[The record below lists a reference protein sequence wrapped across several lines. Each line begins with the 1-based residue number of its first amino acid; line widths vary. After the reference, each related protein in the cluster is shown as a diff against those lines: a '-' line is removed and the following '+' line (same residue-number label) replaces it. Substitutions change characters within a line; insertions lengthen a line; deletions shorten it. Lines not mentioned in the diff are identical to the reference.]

1 MSLIIVDNT
10 INQFFS
16 VVMTTNQ
23 EMTLHSNNSVIH
35 PFITILTPAYN
46 RASLLPRLFDSL
58 LRQTFKDFEWIV
70 VDDGSTDN
78 THEVLAS
85 IKERCGD
92 AFPMTCLYK
101 ENGGK
106 HMAINMGVTRAQGE
120 LFFIV
125 DSDDMLPPNALA
137 IVAEEWRP
145 ISGDSNFGGVA
156 GLDIAMNTRE
166 VIGSGLPQEHIDCNA
181 IDIRYRHHVTGDM
194 KEVFR
199 TEVLREFPFPE
210 FAGERFCPEQLVWF
224 RMARRYRLRY
234 INKPIYIADYQ
245 PDGITAGITRARMRN
260 PSASMLTYAELT
272 ECPVPFLVKVK
283 AAINFWRFWH
293 CRTATSVVPRVALRW
308 HWLRPLG
315 WMMHVRDG
323 NALRK

>member
-1 MSLIIVDNT
+1 
-10 INQFFS
+10 
-16 VVMTTNQ
+16 MT
-23 EMTLHSNNSVIH
+23 MKY
-35 PFITILTPAYN
+35 PFITILTPTYN

-58 LRQTFKDFEWIV
+58 LRQTNKDFEWIV
-70 VDDGSTDN
+70 VDDGSTDD
-78 THEVLAS
+78 TREVVANL
-85 IKERCGD
+85 KEKCGG
-92 AFPMTCLYK
+92 AFPMDYVYK
-101 ENGGK
+101 ANGGK
-106 HMAINMGVTRAQGE
+106 HMAINIGAERARGE
-120 LFFIV
+120 LLFIA
-125 DSDDMLPPNALA
+125 DSDDLLTDDALET
-137 IVAEEWRP
+137 VANSWHD
-145 ISGDSNFGGVA
+145 ISDDKSFAGIA
-156 GLDIAMNTRE
+156 GLDITMDTRE

>member
-1 MSLIIVDNT
+1 MK
-10 INQFFS
+10 
-16 VVMTTNQ
+16 
-23 EMTLHSNNSVIH
+23 H
-35 PFITILTPAYN
+35 PFITILTPTYN

-58 LRQTFKDFEWIV
+58 LRQTNKAFEWIV
-70 VDDGSTDN
+70 VDDGSTDD
-78 THEVLAS
+78 TREVVANL
-85 IKERCGD
+85 KEKCGG
-92 AFPMTCLYK
+92 AFPMGYVYK
-101 ENGGK
+101 ANGGK
-106 HMAINMGVTRAQGE
+106 HMAINIGAERARGE
-120 LFFIV
+120 LLFIA
-125 DSDDMLPPNALA
+125 DSDDLLTDDALET
-137 IVAEEWRP
+137 VANSWHD
-145 ISGDSNFGGVA
+145 ISDDKSFAGIA
-156 GLDIAMNTRE
+156 GLDITMDTRE

-272 ECPVPFLVKVK
+272 ECPVPFMARVK
-283 AAINFWRFWH
+283 AAINFWRFWY
-293 CRTATSVVPRVALRW
+293 CRTATSVVPRIAPWW
-308 HWLRPLG
+308 HCLRPLG
-315 WMMHVRDG
+315 WVMHQRDVAG
-323 NALRK
+323 AGLVPAHKKCLNR

>member
-1 MSLIIVDNT
+1 MK
-10 INQFFS
+10 
-16 VVMTTNQ
+16 
-23 EMTLHSNNSVIH
+23 H
-35 PFITILTPAYN
+35 PFITILTPTYN

-58 LRQTFKDFEWIV
+58 LRQTNKDFEWIV
-70 VDDGSTDN
+70 VDDGSTDD
-78 THEVLAS
+78 TREVVANL
-85 IKERCGD
+85 KEKCGG
-92 AFPMTCLYK
+92 AFPMGYVYK
-101 ENGGK
+101 ANGGK
-106 HMAINMGVTRAQGE
+106 HMAINIGAERALGE
-120 LFFIV
+120 LLFIA
-125 DSDDMLPPNALA
+125 DSDDLLTDDALET
-137 IVAEEWRP
+137 VANSWHD
-145 ISGDSNFGGVA
+145 ISDDKSFAGIA
-156 GLDIAMNTRE
+156 GLDITMDTRE

>member
-1 MSLIIVDNT
+1 MKY
-10 INQFFS
+10 
-16 VVMTTNQ
+16 
-23 EMTLHSNNSVIH
+23 
-35 PFITILTPAYN
+35 PFITILTPTYN

-58 LRQTFKDFEWIV
+58 LRQTNKDFEWIV
-70 VDDGSTDN
+70 VDDGSTDD
-78 THEVLAS
+78 TREVVANL
-85 IKERCGD
+85 KEKCGG
-92 AFPMTCLYK
+92 AFPMGYVYK
-101 ENGGK
+101 ANGGK
-106 HMAINMGVTRAQGE
+106 HMAINIGAERARGE
-120 LFFIV
+120 LLFIA
-125 DSDDMLPPNALA
+125 DSDDLLIDDALET
-137 IVAEEWRP
+137 VANSWLD
-145 ISGDSNFGGVA
+145 ISDDKSFAGIA
-156 GLDIAMNTRE
+156 GLDITMDTRE

>member
-1 MSLIIVDNT
+1 MKY
-10 INQFFS
+10 
-16 VVMTTNQ
+16 
-23 EMTLHSNNSVIH
+23 
-35 PFITILTPAYN
+35 PFITILTPTYN

-58 LRQTFKDFEWIV
+58 LRQTNKDFEWIV
-70 VDDGSTDN
+70 VDDGSTDD
-78 THEVLAS
+78 TREVVANL
-85 IKERCGD
+85 KEKCGG
-92 AFPMTCLYK
+92 AFPMGYVYK
-101 ENGGK
+101 ANGGK
-106 HMAINMGVTRAQGE
+106 HMAINIGAERARGE
-120 LFFIV
+120 LLFIA
-125 DSDDMLPPNALA
+125 DSDDLLIDDALET
-137 IVAEEWRP
+137 VANSWHD
-145 ISGDSNFGGVA
+145 ISDDKSFAGIA
-156 GLDIAMNTRE
+156 GLDIAMDTRE

>member
-58 LRQTFKDFEWIV
+58 LRQTNKDFEWIV
-70 VDDGSTDN
+70 VDDGSTDD
-78 THEVLAS
+78 TREVVANL
-85 IKERCGD
+85 KEKCGG
-92 AFPMTCLYK
+92 AFPMGYVYK
-101 ENGGK
+101 ANGGK
-106 HMAINMGVTRAQGE
+106 HMAINIGAERARGE
-120 LFFIV
+120 LLFIA
-125 DSDDMLPPNALA
+125 DSDDLLTDDALET
-137 IVAEEWRP
+137 VANSWHD
-145 ISGDSNFGGVA
+145 ISDDKSFAGIA
-156 GLDIAMNTRE
+156 GLDIAMDTRE

-272 ECPVPFLVKVK
+272 ESPVPFLVKVK

>member
-1 MSLIIVDNT
+1 MK
-10 INQFFS
+10 
-16 VVMTTNQ
+16 
-23 EMTLHSNNSVIH
+23 H
-35 PFITILTPAYN
+35 PFITILTPTYN

-58 LRQTFKDFEWIV
+58 LRQTNKDFEWIV
-70 VDDGSTDN
+70 VDDGSTDD
-78 THEVLAS
+78 TREVVANL
-85 IKERCGD
+85 KEKCGG
-92 AFPMTCLYK
+92 AFPMGYVYK
-101 ENGGK
+101 ANGGK
-106 HMAINMGVTRAQGE
+106 HMAINIGAERARGE
-120 LFFIV
+120 LLFIA
-125 DSDDMLPPNALA
+125 DSDDLLTDDALET
-137 IVAEEWRP
+137 VANSWHD
-145 ISGDSNFGGVA
+145 ISDDKSFAGIA
-156 GLDIAMNTRE
+156 GLDITMDTRE

>member
-1 MSLIIVDNT
+1 MK
-10 INQFFS
+10 
-16 VVMTTNQ
+16 
-23 EMTLHSNNSVIH
+23 H
-35 PFITILTPAYN
+35 PFITILTPTYN

-58 LRQTFKDFEWIV
+58 LRQTNKDFEWIV
-70 VDDGSTDN
+70 VDDGSTDD
-78 THEVLAS
+78 TREVVANL
-85 IKERCGD
+85 KEKCGG
-92 AFPMTCLYK
+92 AFPMGYVYK
-101 ENGGK
+101 ANGGK
-106 HMAINMGVTRAQGE
+106 HMAINIGAERARGE
-120 LFFIV
+120 LLFIA
-125 DSDDMLPPNALA
+125 DSDDLLTDDALET
-137 IVAEEWRP
+137 VANSWHD
-145 ISGDSNFGGVA
+145 ISDDKSFAGIA
-156 GLDIAMNTRE
+156 GLDITMDTSE

-323 NALRK
+323 KKV

>member
-1 MSLIIVDNT
+1 MK
-10 INQFFS
+10 
-16 VVMTTNQ
+16 
-23 EMTLHSNNSVIH
+23 H
-35 PFITILTPAYN
+35 PFITILTPTYN

-58 LRQTFKDFEWIV
+58 LRQTNKDFEWIV
-70 VDDGSTDN
+70 VDDGSTDDTRDVVAN
-78 THEVLAS
+78 L
-85 IKERCGD
+85 KEKCGG
-92 AFPMTCLYK
+92 AFPMGYVYK
-101 ENGGK
+101 ANGGK
-106 HMAINMGVTRAQGE
+106 HMAINIGAERARGE
-120 LFFIV
+120 LLFIA
-125 DSDDMLPPNALA
+125 DSDDLLTDDALET
-137 IVAEEWRP
+137 VANSWHD
-145 ISGDSNFGGVA
+145 ISDDKSFAGIA
-156 GLDIAMNTRE
+156 GLDITMDTCE

>member
-1 MSLIIVDNT
+1 MK
-10 INQFFS
+10 
-16 VVMTTNQ
+16 
-23 EMTLHSNNSVIH
+23 H
-35 PFITILTPAYN
+35 PFITILTPTYN

-58 LRQTFKDFEWIV
+58 RCQTNKDFEWIV
-70 VDDGSTDN
+70 VDDGSTDD
-78 THEVLAS
+78 TREVVANL
-85 IKERCGD
+85 KEKCGG
-92 AFPMTCLYK
+92 AFPMGYVYK
-101 ENGGK
+101 ANGGK
-106 HMAINMGVTRAQGE
+106 HMAINIGAERARGE
-120 LFFIV
+120 LLFIA
-125 DSDDMLPPNALA
+125 DSDDLLTDDALET
-137 IVAEEWRP
+137 VANSWHD
-145 ISGDSNFGGVA
+145 ISDDKSFAGIA
-156 GLDIAMNTRE
+156 GLDITMDTRE

-210 FAGERFCPEQLVWF
+210 FVGERFCPEQLVWF

>member
-1 MSLIIVDNT
+1 
-10 INQFFS
+10 
-16 VVMTTNQ
+16 MT
-23 EMTLHSNNSVIH
+23 MKH
-35 PFITILTPAYN
+35 PFITILTPTYN

-58 LRQTFKDFEWIV
+58 LRQTNKDFEWIV
-70 VDDGSTDN
+70 VDDGSTDD
-78 THEVLAS
+78 TREVVANL
-85 IKERCGD
+85 KEKCGG
-92 AFPMTCLYK
+92 AFPMGYVYK
-101 ENGGK
+101 ANGGK
-106 HMAINMGVTRAQGE
+106 HMAINIGAERARGE
-120 LFFIV
+120 LLFIA
-125 DSDDMLPPNALA
+125 DSDDLLIDDALET
-137 IVAEEWRP
+137 VANSWHD
-145 ISGDSNFGGVA
+145 ISDDKSFAGIA
-156 GLDIAMNTRE
+156 GLDITMDTRE

>member
-1 MSLIIVDNT
+1 MK
-10 INQFFS
+10 
-16 VVMTTNQ
+16 
-23 EMTLHSNNSVIH
+23 H
-35 PFITILTPAYN
+35 PFITILTPTYN

-58 LRQTFKDFEWIV
+58 LRQTNKDFEWIV
-70 VDDGSTDN
+70 VDDGSTDD
-78 THEVLAS
+78 TREVVANL
-85 IKERCGD
+85 KEKCGG
-92 AFPMTCLYK
+92 AFPMDYVYK
-101 ENGGK
+101 ANGGK
-106 HMAINMGVTRAQGE
+106 HMAINIGAERARGE
-120 LFFIV
+120 LLFIA
-125 DSDDMLPPNALA
+125 DSDDLLTDDALET
-137 IVAEEWRP
+137 VENSWHD
-145 ISGDSNFGGVA
+145 ISDDKSFAGIA
-156 GLDIAMNTRE
+156 GLDIAMDTRE

>member
-1 MSLIIVDNT
+1 MK
-10 INQFFS
+10 
-16 VVMTTNQ
+16 
-23 EMTLHSNNSVIH
+23 H
-35 PFITILTPAYN
+35 PFITILTPTYN

-58 LRQTFKDFEWIV
+58 LRQTNKDFEWIV
-70 VDDGSTDN
+70 VDDGSTDD
-78 THEVLAS
+78 TREVVANL
-85 IKERCGD
+85 KEKCGG
-92 AFPMTCLYK
+92 AFPMGYVYK
-101 ENGGK
+101 ANGGK
-106 HMAINMGVTRAQGE
+106 HMAINIGAERARGE
-120 LFFIV
+120 LLFIA
-125 DSDDMLPPNALA
+125 DSDDLLIDDALET
-137 IVAEEWRP
+137 VANSWHD
-145 ISGDSNFGGVA
+145 ISDDKSFAGIA
-156 GLDIAMNTRE
+156 GLDITMDTRE

-272 ECPVPFLVKVK
+272 ECPVSFLVKVK

>member
-1 MSLIIVDNT
+1 MK
-10 INQFFS
+10 
-16 VVMTTNQ
+16 
-23 EMTLHSNNSVIH
+23 H
-35 PFITILTPAYN
+35 PFITILTPTYN

-58 LRQTFKDFEWIV
+58 LRQTNKDFEWIV
-70 VDDGSTDN
+70 VDDGSTDD
-78 THEVLAS
+78 TREVVANL
-85 IKERCGD
+85 KEKCGG
-92 AFPMTCLYK
+92 AFPMGYVYK
-101 ENGGK
+101 ANGGK
-106 HMAINMGVTRAQGE
+106 HMAINIGAERARGE
-120 LFFIV
+120 LLFIA
-125 DSDDMLPPNALA
+125 DSDDLLTDDALET
-137 IVAEEWRP
+137 VANSWHD
-145 ISGDSNFGGVA
+145 ISDDKSFAGIA
-156 GLDIAMNTRE
+156 GLDIAMDTRE

-245 PDGITAGITRARMRN
+245 PDGITAGITKARMRN

>member
-1 MSLIIVDNT
+1 MK
-10 INQFFS
+10 
-16 VVMTTNQ
+16 
-23 EMTLHSNNSVIH
+23 H
-35 PFITILTPAYN
+35 PFITILTPTYN

-58 LRQTFKDFEWIV
+58 LRQTNKDFEWIV
-70 VDDGSTDN
+70 VDDGSTDD
-78 THEVLAS
+78 TREVVANL
-85 IKERCGD
+85 KEKCGG
-92 AFPMTCLYK
+92 AFPMGYVYK
-101 ENGGK
+101 ANGGK
-106 HMAINMGVTRAQGE
+106 HMAINIGAERARGE
-120 LFFIV
+120 LLFIA
-125 DSDDMLPPNALA
+125 DSDDLLTDDALET
-137 IVAEEWRP
+137 VANSWHD
-145 ISGDSNFGGVA
+145 ISDDKSFAGIA
-156 GLDIAMNTRE
+156 GLDIAMDTRE

-293 CRTATSVVPRVALRW
+293 CRTATSEVPRVALRW

>member
-1 MSLIIVDNT
+1 MKY
-10 INQFFS
+10 
-16 VVMTTNQ
+16 
-23 EMTLHSNNSVIH
+23 
-35 PFITILTPAYN
+35 PFITILTPTYN

-58 LRQTFKDFEWIV
+58 LRQTSKDFEWIV
-70 VDDGSTDN
+70 VDDGSTDD
-78 THEVLAS
+78 TREVVANL
-85 IKERCGD
+85 KEKCGG
-92 AFPMTCLYK
+92 AFPMGYVYK
-101 ENGGK
+101 ANGGK
-106 HMAINMGVTRAQGE
+106 HMAINIGAERARGE
-120 LFFIV
+120 LLFIA
-125 DSDDMLPPNALA
+125 DSDDLLTDDALET
-137 IVAEEWRP
+137 VANSWHD
-145 ISGDSNFGGVA
+145 ISDDKSFAGIA
-156 GLDIAMNTRE
+156 GLDITMDTRE

-272 ECPVPFLVKVK
+272 ECPVPFLVRVK

>member
-1 MSLIIVDNT
+1 MK
-10 INQFFS
+10 
-16 VVMTTNQ
+16 
-23 EMTLHSNNSVIH
+23 H
-35 PFITILTPAYN
+35 PFITILTPTYN

-58 LRQTFKDFEWIV
+58 LRQTNKDFEWIV
-70 VDDGSTDN
+70 VDDGSTDD
-78 THEVLAS
+78 TREVVANL
-85 IKERCGD
+85 KEKCGG
-92 AFPMTCLYK
+92 AFPMDYVYK
-101 ENGGK
+101 ANGGK

-125 DSDDMLPPNALA
+125 DSDDLLTDDALET
-137 IVAEEWRP
+137 VANSWHD
-145 ISGDSNFGGVA
+145 ISDDKSFAGIA
-156 GLDIAMNTRE
+156 GLDIAMDTRE

>member
-1 MSLIIVDNT
+1 
-10 INQFFS
+10 
-16 VVMTTNQ
+16 
-23 EMTLHSNNSVIH
+23 MTLHSNNSVIH

-70 VDDGSTDN
+70 VDDGSTDD
-78 THEVLAS
+78 TREVVANL
-85 IKERCGD
+85 KEKCGG
-92 AFPMTCLYK
+92 AFPMGYVYK
-101 ENGGK
+101 ANGGK
-106 HMAINMGVTRAQGE
+106 HMAINIGAERARGE
-120 LFFIV
+120 LLFIA
-125 DSDDMLPPNALA
+125 DSDDLLTDDALET
-137 IVAEEWRP
+137 VANSWHD
-145 ISGDSNFGGVA
+145 ISDDKSFAGIA
-156 GLDIAMNTRE
+156 GLDIAMDTRE

-283 AAINFWRFWH
+283 AAINFWRFWY

>member
-1 MSLIIVDNT
+1 MKY
-10 INQFFS
+10 
-16 VVMTTNQ
+16 
-23 EMTLHSNNSVIH
+23 
-35 PFITILTPAYN
+35 PFITILTPTYN

-58 LRQTFKDFEWIV
+58 LRQTNKDFEWIV
-70 VDDGSTDN
+70 VDDGSTDD
-78 THEVLAS
+78 TREVVANL
-85 IKERCGD
+85 KEKCGG
-92 AFPMTCLYK
+92 AFPMGYVYK
-101 ENGGK
+101 ANGGK
-106 HMAINMGVTRAQGE
+106 HMAINIGAERARGE
-120 LFFIV
+120 LLFIA
-125 DSDDMLPPNALA
+125 DSDDLLTDDALET
-137 IVAEEWRP
+137 VANSWHD
-145 ISGDSNFGGVA
+145 ISDDKSFAGIA
-156 GLDIAMNTRE
+156 GLDIAMDTRE

-210 FAGERFCPEQLVWF
+210 FTGERFCPEQLVWF
-224 RMARRYRLRY
+224 RMAWRYRLRY

>member
-1 MSLIIVDNT
+1 MK
-10 INQFFS
+10 
-16 VVMTTNQ
+16 
-23 EMTLHSNNSVIH
+23 H
-35 PFITILTPAYN
+35 PFITILTPTYN

-58 LRQTFKDFEWIV
+58 LRQTNKDFEWIV
-70 VDDGSTDN
+70 VDDGSTDD
-78 THEVLAS
+78 TREVVANL
-85 IKERCGD
+85 KEKCGG
-92 AFPMTCLYK
+92 AFPMGYVYK
-101 ENGGK
+101 ANGGK
-106 HMAINMGVTRAQGE
+106 HMAINIGAERARGE
-120 LFFIV
+120 LLFIA
-125 DSDDMLPPNALA
+125 DSDDLLTDDALET
-137 IVAEEWRP
+137 VANSWHD
-145 ISGDSNFGGVA
+145 ISDDKSFAGIA
-156 GLDIAMNTRE
+156 GLDIAMDTRE
-166 VIGSGLPQEHIDCNA
+166 VIGSGLPQGHIDCNA

>member
-1 MSLIIVDNT
+1 
-10 INQFFS
+10 
-16 VVMTTNQ
+16 MT
-23 EMTLHSNNSVIH
+23 MKH
-35 PFITILTPAYN
+35 PFITILTPTYN

-58 LRQTFKDFEWIV
+58 LRQTNKDFEWIV
-70 VDDGSTDN
+70 VDDGSTDD
-78 THEVLAS
+78 TREVVANL
-85 IKERCGD
+85 KEKCGG
-92 AFPMTCLYK
+92 AFPMGYVYK
-101 ENGGK
+101 ANGGK
-106 HMAINMGVTRAQGE
+106 HMAINIGAERARGE
-120 LFFIV
+120 LLFIA
-125 DSDDMLPPNALA
+125 DSDDLLTDDALET
-137 IVAEEWRP
+137 VANSWHD
-145 ISGDSNFGGVA
+145 ISDDKSFAGIA
-156 GLDIAMNTRE
+156 GLDITMDTRE
-166 VIGSGLPQEHIDCNA
+166 VIGSGLSQEHIDCNA

>member
-1 MSLIIVDNT
+1 MK
-10 INQFFS
+10 
-16 VVMTTNQ
+16 
-23 EMTLHSNNSVIH
+23 H
-35 PFITILTPAYN
+35 PFITILTPTYN

-58 LRQTFKDFEWIV
+58 LRQTNKDFEWIV
-70 VDDGSTDN
+70 VDDGSTDD
-78 THEVLAS
+78 TREVVANL
-85 IKERCGD
+85 KEKCGG
-92 AFPMTCLYK
+92 AFPMGYVYK
-101 ENGGK
+101 ANGGK
-106 HMAINMGVTRAQGE
+106 HMAINIGAERARGE
-120 LFFIV
+120 LLFIA
-125 DSDDMLPPNALA
+125 DSDDLLTDDALET
-137 IVAEEWRP
+137 VANSWHD
-145 ISGDSNFGGVA
+145 ISDDKSFAGIA
-156 GLDIAMNTRE
+156 GLDITMDTRE

-210 FAGERFCPEQLVWF
+210 FVGERFCPEQLVWF

>member
-1 MSLIIVDNT
+1 MK
-10 INQFFS
+10 
-16 VVMTTNQ
+16 
-23 EMTLHSNNSVIH
+23 H
-35 PFITILTPAYN
+35 PFITILTPTYN

-58 LRQTFKDFEWIV
+58 LRQTNKDFEWIV
-70 VDDGSTDN
+70 VDDGSTDDTRGVVAN
-78 THEVLAS
+78 L
-85 IKERCGD
+85 KEKCGG
-92 AFPMTCLYK
+92 AFPMGYVYK
-101 ENGGK
+101 ANGGK
-106 HMAINMGVTRAQGE
+106 HMAINIGAERARGE
-120 LFFIV
+120 LLFIA
-125 DSDDMLPPNALA
+125 DSDDLLTDDALET
-137 IVAEEWRP
+137 VANSWHD
-145 ISGDSNFGGVA
+145 ISDDKSFAGIA
-156 GLDIAMNTRE
+156 GLDITMDTRE

-245 PDGITAGITRARMRN
+245 PDGITVGITRARMRN

>member
-1 MSLIIVDNT
+1 MK
-10 INQFFS
+10 
-16 VVMTTNQ
+16 
-23 EMTLHSNNSVIH
+23 H
-35 PFITILTPAYN
+35 PFITILTPTYN

-58 LRQTFKDFEWIV
+58 LRQTSKDFEWIV
-70 VDDGSTDN
+70 VDDGSTDD
-78 THEVLAS
+78 TREVVANL
-85 IKERCGD
+85 KEKCGG
-92 AFPMTCLYK
+92 AFPMGYVYK
-101 ENGGK
+101 ANGGK
-106 HMAINMGVTRAQGE
+106 HMAINIGAERARGE
-120 LFFIV
+120 LLFIA
-125 DSDDMLPPNALA
+125 DSDDLLTDDALET
-137 IVAEEWRP
+137 VENSWHD
-145 ISGDSNFGGVA
+145 ISDDKSFAGIA
-156 GLDIAMNTRE
+156 GLDITMDTRE

>member
-1 MSLIIVDNT
+1 
-10 INQFFS
+10 
-16 VVMTTNQ
+16 MT
-23 EMTLHSNNSVIH
+23 MKH
-35 PFITILTPAYN
+35 PFITILTPTYN

-58 LRQTFKDFEWIV
+58 LRQTNKDFEWIV
-70 VDDGSTDN
+70 VDDGSTDD
-78 THEVLAS
+78 TREVVVNL
-85 IKERCGD
+85 KEKCGG
-92 AFPMTCLYK
+92 AFPMGYVYK
-101 ENGGK
+101 ANGGK
-106 HMAINMGVTRAQGE
+106 HMAINIGAERARGE
-120 LFFIV
+120 LLFIA
-125 DSDDMLPPNALA
+125 DSDDLLIDDALET
-137 IVAEEWRP
+137 VAKSWHD
-145 ISGDSNFGGVA
+145 ISDDKSFAGIA
-156 GLDIAMNTRE
+156 GLDITMDTRE

-245 PDGITAGITRARMRN
+245 PDGITAGITRARMRS

>member
-1 MSLIIVDNT
+1 MK
-10 INQFFS
+10 
-16 VVMTTNQ
+16 
-23 EMTLHSNNSVIH
+23 H
-35 PFITILTPAYN
+35 PFITILTPTYN

-58 LRQTFKDFEWIV
+58 LRQTNKDFEWIV
-70 VDDGSTDN
+70 VDDGSTDD
-78 THEVLAS
+78 TREVVANL
-85 IKERCGD
+85 KEKCGG
-92 AFPMTCLYK
+92 AFPMGYVYK
-101 ENGGK
+101 ANGGK
-106 HMAINMGVTRAQGE
+106 HMAINIGAERARGE
-120 LFFIV
+120 LLFIA
-125 DSDDMLPPNALA
+125 DSDDLLTDDALET
-137 IVAEEWRP
+137 VANSWHD
-145 ISGDSNFGGVA
+145 ISDDKSFAGIA
-156 GLDIAMNTRE
+156 GLDIAMDTRE

-245 PDGITAGITRARMRN
+245 LDGITAGITRARMRN
-260 PSASMLTYAELT
+260 PSASMLTYVELT

>member
-1 MSLIIVDNT
+1 MKY
-10 INQFFS
+10 
-16 VVMTTNQ
+16 
-23 EMTLHSNNSVIH
+23 
-35 PFITILTPAYN
+35 PFITILTPTYN

-58 LRQTFKDFEWIV
+58 LRQTNKDFEWIV
-70 VDDGSTDN
+70 VDDGSTDD
-78 THEVLAS
+78 TREVVANL
-85 IKERCGD
+85 KEKCGG
-92 AFPMTCLYK
+92 AFPMGYVYK
-101 ENGGK
+101 ANGGK
-106 HMAINMGVTRAQGE
+106 HMAINIGAERARGE
-120 LFFIV
+120 LLFIA
-125 DSDDMLPPNALA
+125 DSDDLLTDDALET
-137 IVAEEWRP
+137 VANSWHD
-145 ISGDSNFGGVA
+145 ISDDKSFAGIA
-156 GLDIAMNTRE
+156 GLDIAMDTRE
-166 VIGSGLPQEHIDCNA
+166 VIGSGLPQGHIDCNA

-210 FAGERFCPEQLVWF
+210 FTGERFCPEQLVWF

>member
-1 MSLIIVDNT
+1 
-10 INQFFS
+10 
-16 VVMTTNQ
+16 MT
-23 EMTLHSNNSVIH
+23 MKH
-35 PFITILTPAYN
+35 PFITILTPTYN

-58 LRQTFKDFEWIV
+58 LRQTNKDFEWIV
-70 VDDGSTDN
+70 VDDGSTDD
-78 THEVLAS
+78 TREVVANLRE
-85 IKERCGD
+85 KCGG
-92 AFPMTCLYK
+92 AFPMGYVYK
-101 ENGGK
+101 ANGGK
-106 HMAINMGVTRAQGE
+106 HMAINIGAERARGE
-120 LFFIV
+120 LLFIA
-125 DSDDMLPPNALA
+125 DSDDLLFDDALET
-137 IVAEEWRP
+137 VANSWHD
-145 ISGDSNFGGVA
+145 ISDDKSFAGIA
-156 GLDIAMNTRE
+156 GLDITMDTRE

>member
-1 MSLIIVDNT
+1 
-10 INQFFS
+10 
-16 VVMTTNQ
+16 MT
-23 EMTLHSNNSVIH
+23 MKY
-35 PFITILTPAYN
+35 PFITILTPTYN

-58 LRQTFKDFEWIV
+58 LRQTSKDFEWIV
-70 VDDGSTDN
+70 VDDGSTDD
-78 THEVLAS
+78 TREVVANL
-85 IKERCGD
+85 KEKCGG
-92 AFPMTCLYK
+92 AFPMGYVYK
-101 ENGGK
+101 ANGGK
-106 HMAINMGVTRAQGE
+106 HMAINIGAERARGE
-120 LFFIV
+120 LLFIA
-125 DSDDMLPPNALA
+125 DSDDLLTDDALET
-137 IVAEEWRP
+137 VENSWHD
-145 ISGDSNFGGVA
+145 ISDDKSFAGIA
-156 GLDIAMNTRE
+156 GLDIAMDTRE
-166 VIGSGLPQEHIDCNA
+166 VIGSGLPQGHIDCNA

-308 HWLRPLG
+308 YWLRPLG

>member
-1 MSLIIVDNT
+1 MK
-10 INQFFS
+10 
-16 VVMTTNQ
+16 
-23 EMTLHSNNSVIH
+23 H
-35 PFITILTPAYN
+35 PFITILTPTYN

-58 LRQTFKDFEWIV
+58 LRQTNKAFEWIV
-70 VDDGSTDN
+70 VDDGSTDD
-78 THEVLAS
+78 TREVVANL
-85 IKERCGD
+85 KEKCGG
-92 AFPMTCLYK
+92 AFPMGYVYK
-101 ENGGK
+101 ANGGK
-106 HMAINMGVTRAQGE
+106 HMAINIGAERARGE
-120 LFFIV
+120 LLFIA
-125 DSDDMLPPNALA
+125 DSDDLLTDDALET
-137 IVAEEWRP
+137 VENSWHD
-145 ISGDSNFGGVA
+145 ISDDKSFAGIA
-156 GLDIAMNTRE
+156 GLDITMDTRE

>member
-1 MSLIIVDNT
+1 
-10 INQFFS
+10 
-16 VVMTTNQ
+16 MT
-23 EMTLHSNNSVIH
+23 MKH
-35 PFITILTPAYN
+35 PFITILTPTYN

-58 LRQTFKDFEWIV
+58 LRQTSKDFEWIV
-70 VDDGSTDN
+70 VDDGSTDD
-78 THEVLAS
+78 TREVVANL
-85 IKERCGD
+85 KEKCGG
-92 AFPMTCLYK
+92 AFPMGYVYK
-101 ENGGK
+101 ANGGK
-106 HMAINMGVTRAQGE
+106 HMAINIGAERARGE
-120 LFFIV
+120 LLFIA
-125 DSDDMLPPNALA
+125 DSDDLLTDDALET
-137 IVAEEWRP
+137 VANSWP
-145 ISGDSNFGGVA
+145 DISDDKSFAGIA
-156 GLDIAMNTRE
+156 GLDIAMDTRE

>member
-1 MSLIIVDNT
+1 MK
-10 INQFFS
+10 
-16 VVMTTNQ
+16 
-23 EMTLHSNNSVIH
+23 H
-35 PFITILTPAYN
+35 PFITILTPTYN

-58 LRQTFKDFEWIV
+58 LRQTNKDFEWIV
-70 VDDGSTDN
+70 VDDGSTDD
-78 THEVLAS
+78 TREVVANL
-85 IKERCGD
+85 KEKCGG
-92 AFPMTCLYK
+92 AFPMGYVYK
-101 ENGGK
+101 ANGGK
-106 HMAINMGVTRAQGE
+106 HMAINIGAERARGE
-120 LFFIV
+120 LLFIA
-125 DSDDMLPPNALA
+125 DSDDLLTDDALET
-137 IVAEEWRP
+137 VANSWHD
-145 ISGDSNFGGVA
+145 ISDDKSFAGIA
-156 GLDIAMNTRE
+156 GLDIAMDTRD

>member
-1 MSLIIVDNT
+1 
-10 INQFFS
+10 
-16 VVMTTNQ
+16 MT
-23 EMTLHSNNSVIH
+23 MKY
-35 PFITILTPAYN
+35 PFITILTPTYN

-58 LRQTFKDFEWIV
+58 LRQTNKDFEWIV
-70 VDDGSTDN
+70 VDDGSTDD
-78 THEVLAS
+78 TREVVANL
-85 IKERCGD
+85 KEKCGG
-92 AFPMTCLYK
+92 AFPMDYVYK
-101 ENGGK
+101 ANGGK
-106 HMAINMGVTRAQGE
+106 HMAINIGAERARGE
-120 LFFIV
+120 LLFIA
-125 DSDDMLPPNALA
+125 DSDDLLTDDALET
-137 IVAEEWRP
+137 VANSWHD
-145 ISGDSNFGGVA
+145 ISDDKSFAGIA
-156 GLDIAMNTRE
+156 GLDITMDTRE

-260 PSASMLTYAELT
+260 PSASMLTYAEFT

>member
-1 MSLIIVDNT
+1 MK
-10 INQFFS
+10 
-16 VVMTTNQ
+16 
-23 EMTLHSNNSVIH
+23 H
-35 PFITILTPAYN
+35 PFITILTPTYN

-58 LRQTFKDFEWIV
+58 LRQTNKDFEWIV
-70 VDDGSTDN
+70 VDDGSTDD
-78 THEVLAS
+78 TREVAANL
-85 IKERCGD
+85 KEKCGG
-92 AFPMTCLYK
+92 AFPMGYVYK
-101 ENGGK
+101 ANGGK
-106 HMAINMGVTRAQGE
+106 HMAINIGAERARGE
-120 LFFIV
+120 LLFIA
-125 DSDDMLPPNALA
+125 DSDDLLTDDALET
-137 IVAEEWRP
+137 VANSWHD
-145 ISGDSNFGGVA
+145 ISDDKSFAGIA
-156 GLDIAMNTRE
+156 GLDITMDTRE

-245 PDGITAGITRARMRN
+245 PDGITAGITTARMRN

>member
-1 MSLIIVDNT
+1 
-10 INQFFS
+10 
-16 VVMTTNQ
+16 MTTNQ

-35 PFITILTPAYN
+35 PFITILTPTYN

-58 LRQTFKDFEWIV
+58 LCQTNKEFEWIV
-70 VDDGSTDN
+70 VDDGSTDD
-78 THEVLAS
+78 TREVVANL
-85 IKERCGD
+85 KEKCGG
-92 AFPMTCLYK
+92 AFPMGYVYK
-101 ENGGK
+101 ANGGK
-106 HMAINMGVTRAQGE
+106 HMAINIGAERARGE
-120 LFFIV
+120 LLFIA
-125 DSDDMLPPNALA
+125 DSDDLLTDDALET
-137 IVAEEWRP
+137 VANSWHD
-145 ISGDSNFGGVA
+145 ISDDKSFAGIA
-156 GLDIAMNTRE
+156 GLDIAMDTRE

>member
-1 MSLIIVDNT
+1 MYYYKEYYIYHDNET
-10 INQFFS
+10 
-16 VVMTTNQ
+16 
-23 EMTLHSNNSVIH
+23 
-35 PFITILTPAYN
+35 PFITILTPTYN

-58 LRQTFKDFEWIV
+58 LRQTNKDFEWIV
-70 VDDGSTDN
+70 VDDGSTDD
-78 THEVLAS
+78 TREVAANL
-85 IKERCGD
+85 KEKCGG
-92 AFPMTCLYK
+92 AFPMGYVYK
-101 ENGGK
+101 ANGGK
-106 HMAINMGVTRAQGE
+106 HMAINIGAERARGE
-120 LFFIV
+120 LLFIA
-125 DSDDMLPPNALA
+125 DSDDLLTDDALET
-137 IVAEEWRP
+137 VANSWHD
-145 ISGDSNFGGVA
+145 ISDDKSFAGIA
-156 GLDIAMNTRE
+156 GLDITMDTRE

-245 PDGITAGITRARMRN
+245 PDGITAGITKARMRN